1 MLAQYTAMTPI
12 AHGHSYLEQ
21 ERCLPLTVLKSPHF
35 ADCLYTDPYQNTV
48 FPHHDRHGIC
58 SFEIHNF
65 RLCAW
70 GYLEE
75 AHERWRE
82 EWQRQAALQRPPAQQ
97 RRVPSQRQAV
107 PSLVRP
113 PAARPAAPREPAP
126 ARPDLAQPL
135 AAFQA
140 ALPGSRGAAYL
151 QQRGMPLALAQQ
163 LGVGYAASGRGPH
176 PARDWRG
183 GRVVVPHTTLEGRLV
198 NLYGRAVRWTVP
210 AELSRVRWIC

>member
-1 MLAQYTAMTPI
+1 MGPRKKPA
-12 AHGHSYLEQ
+12 G
-21 ERCLPLTVLKSPHF
+21 RFVCF
-35 ADCLYTDPYQNTV
+35 AY
-48 FPHHDRHGIC
+48 G
-58 SFEIHNF
+58 
-65 RLCAW
+65 AW

-75 AHERWRE
+75 SRQRWRDAQ
-82 EWQRQAALQRPPAQQ
+82 QRQAAFQR
-97 RRVPSQRQAV
+97 
-107 PSLVRP
+107 
-113 PAARPAAPREPAP
+113 PAARPQRAQRPRPAAAVASKLAACPPAPREPAP
-126 ARPDLAQPL
+126 VRPDLAQQH

-140 ALPGSRGAAYL
+140 ALPGIRGAASL

-163 LGVGYAASGRGPH
+163 RGVGYAASGRGPH